1 MGEWECLLVAKASL
15 DQEKTRVLVEIQW
28 TMGDLTLK
36 LHAQPPS
43 INHNDDEQQTNN
55 ACLSLSKPAT
65 LAVCKN
71 YLSALQTNYKPSKS
85 AGTRLENIPHVVDL
99 AAFPAP
105 HLYPLNADL
114 TNDQRVRQTASMP
127 KPSPL
132 RIMAFL
138 TPKSSV
144 NSVLRLGGEHE
155 GVLLLHPF
163 FILFTFWCRSSPRTL
178 KSSMGFHQLRTTQ
191 SRERAV

>member
-1 MGEWECLLVAKASL
+1 MGEWECSLVAKASL
-15 DQEKTRVLVEIQW
+15 DHEKTRVLVGIQW

-43 INHNDDEQQTNN
+43 INHNDDEQQQTNN
-55 ACLSLSKPAT
+55 ARLSLSKPAT
-65 LAVCKN
+65 LAVCKH

-114 TNDQRVRQTASMP
+114 TNDQCQTDHIDAKTVPAKNNGLFDS
-127 KPSPL
+127 KVFSQQ
-132 RIMAFL
+132 RA
-138 TPKSSV
+138 
-144 NSVLRLGGEHE
+144 E
-155 GVLLLHPF
+155 GWEENTKVCCYATTPF
-163 FILFTFWCRSSPRTL
+163 FHGIIHVL
-178 KSSMGFHQLRTTQ
+178 
-191 SRERAV
+191 V